1 MIQNGET
8 LVTLSMRD
16 AYFTSDYI
24 MSTETHGLKFA
35 FALTAYDTATEF
47 VDESDYGE
55 LSA

>member
-1 MIQNGET
+1 
-8 LVTLSMRD
+8 MRD